1 MNPRTHSSSS
11 LVDLVQSQSLHPLR
25 SLSETA
31 ASHWLRSICAGL
43 IQHQISSILWAKV
56 SPNSPFVQAIAAY
69 GESGLL
75 RQVYWCQEEE
85 AVVDPKLIAL
95 EQSMTIKPVF
105 LAINPLS
112 QQEDFFCFLSAEISI
127 LWLAQRLEN
136 TGMVN
141 VIQSICPTAIATFLA
156 GVKQTVKI
164 TEDLPPDFFH
174 PEQLPGSANLTL
186 VNQLIQGL
194 TPLETAAVTPPKI
207 APSFTQSTTFVLN
220 ATRELG
226 IPLTHMKTAL
236 RLLESLQ
243 HKREPRQRYLD
254 LLKQECDR
262 QNSLLTGLQEL
273 LQIDQSPLTVDA
285 HESVRIEDCVPG
297 VVSIYQPIAEEK
309 GIALG
314 YTIPGDY
321 PAITCSAADLR
332 TILQHLLHNSLKF
345 TPKGGKVYVKA
356 HRQGQTIDLVVSDTG
371 CGIEMPDIPHL
382 FDCFYRGRNVAPAS
396 QGAGLGLTIAQHLV
410 KRRGGTIKVK
420 SHTGRGSYFHV
431 NLPIFNHNTP

>member
-1 MNPRTHSSSS
+1 
-11 LVDLVQSQSLHPLR
+11 
-25 SLSETA
+25 
-31 ASHWLRSICAGL
+31 
-43 IQHQISSILWAKV
+43 
-56 SPNSPFVQAIAAY
+56 
-69 GESGLL
+69 
-75 RQVYWCQEEE
+75 
-85 AVVDPKLIAL
+85 
-95 EQSMTIKPVF
+95 
-105 LAINPLS
+105 
-112 QQEDFFCFLSAEISI
+112 
-127 LWLAQRLEN
+127 
-136 TGMVN
+136 
-141 VIQSICPTAIATFLA
+141 
-156 GVKQTVKI
+156 
-164 TEDLPPDFFH
+164 
-174 PEQLPGSANLTL
+174 
-186 VNQLIQGL
+186 
-194 TPLETAAVTPPKI
+194 
-207 APSFTQSTTFVLN
+207 
-220 ATRELG
+220 
-226 IPLTHMKTAL
+226 
-236 RLLESLQ
+236 LESLQ